1 MTRVAADISMS
12 LDGFITG
19 PSPGLQEG
27 LGTGGEAIQGW
38 VFNSHISPP
47 DREFL
52 ENAGANTGAVIMGR
66 RTFDFVDGP
75 HGWNAEVNY
84 SYDHQ
89 TPSTPP
95 VFVVTHAMPTHTRH
109 QQGFTFITGGIS
121 AAISAAA
128 PVAGDGEVVIMGG
141 ADVIDQALTAGL
153 VDELRIHLAPVL
165 MGEGTRL
172 FERIDER
179 LLLTQAEVIVTPHAT
194 HLTYRMR

>member
-1 MTRVAADISMS
+1 GLVCPYSAAPRCCHPRAAQWCCHSGKEFSMTRVAADISMS

-95 VFVVTHAMPTHTRH
+95 VFVVTHAMPT
-109 QQGFTFITGGIS
+109 
-121 AAISAAA
+121 
-128 PVAGDGEVVIMGG
+128 
-141 ADVIDQALTAGL
+141 
-153 VDELRIHLAPVL
+153 
-165 MGEGTRL
+165 
-172 FERIDER
+172 
-179 LLLTQAEVIVTPHAT
+179 
-194 HLTYRMR
+194 